1 MFENNFSKIVGERLL
16 SITKISIETGI
27 SRSTLTSFYYKKTTN
42 IRVSTLLKICDYLEI
57 ELLELIGFMPLK
69 KSKEKKL

>member
-1 MFENNFSKIVGERLL
+1 MSN
-16 SITKISIETGI
+16 
-27 SRSTLTSFYYKKTTN
+27 RSTLTSFYYKKTTN